1 MLYMITF
8 TINIPQM
15 LAYIPAPWI
24 LWDILYLHFFG
35 GFPENHRG
43 YRPGSIV
50 MWRPGSIDE
59 RVGFFLGLPRWEVCQ
74 HIDCWYEVT
83 VVSEFS
89 ELYRISLISVA
100 ILLILAILEM
110 CVKA

>member
-59 RVGFFLGLPRWEVCQ
+59 RVGFFWVFQGGKCVN
-74 HIDCWYEVT
+74 
-83 VVSEFS
+83 
-89 ELYRISLISVA
+89 ISIVG
-100 ILLILAILEM
+100 IR
-110 CVKA
+110 